1 MNFDLLSDK
10 GSFQCL
16 NTNVT
21 FFSNILFEALG
32 FTQLTYEG
40 YTPIHQGEALKRVAD
55 KYGIPFTVRYDYGTI
70 HYGLRDLIKA
80 LDEKGILSRETIR
93 QKALE
98 KYSQESPEI
107 RGELDI
113 HLP

>member
-10 GSFQCL
+10 ERFQCL
-16 NTNVT
+16 STNVS
-21 FFSNILFEALG
+21 FFSNILFESFG
-32 FTQLTYEG
+32 FTQLPYDG
-40 YTPIHQGEALKRVAD
+40 YTPIRQGEALKRVAD
-55 KYGIPFTVRYDYGTI
+55 KFGIPFTVKYDFGTI

-80 LDEKGILSRETIR
+80 LDEKGILSKETIR

-98 KYSQESPEI
+98 KYQQESPDI
-107 RGELDI
+107 QGALDI